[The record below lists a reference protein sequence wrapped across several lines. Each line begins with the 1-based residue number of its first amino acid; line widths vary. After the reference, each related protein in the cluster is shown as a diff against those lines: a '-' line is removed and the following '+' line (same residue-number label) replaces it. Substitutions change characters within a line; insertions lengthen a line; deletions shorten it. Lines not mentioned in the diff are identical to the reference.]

1 MSRPKESFKKVDV
14 SRSAAPLQQ
23 NPFAMLGELDAL
35 KNLPKPEPEPEK
47 KAASCDVAKPTSPG
61 QHSHDCRSRA
71 TRPAIPKNSRGRL
84 ILRREKKDRGGK
96 TVVVISGFAELP
108 GANSVMIAD
117 LAKELKGKLGC
128 GGSFDRQEIV
138 LQGDR
143 AAAVNAL
150 LEELGFRV
158 DGVKA

>member
-1 MSRPKESFKKVDV
+1 MSRPKEARKKVDV
-14 SRSAAPLQQ
+14 SRPVAPLQH
-23 NPFAMLGELDAL
+23 NPFALLGELDAL
-35 KNLPKPEPEPEK
+35 KNLPKGEPEPVQVEVANQPGK
-47 KAASCDVAKPTSPG
+47 VGGPRSSLKPAKAPKPV
-61 QHSHDCRSRA
+61 
-71 TRPAIPKNSRGRL
+71 IPKNSRGRL

-96 TVVVISGFAELP
+96 TVVVISGFTELP
-108 GANSVMIAD
+108 GANAVMIAN

-128 GGSFDRQEIV
+128 GGSFDRHEIV

-158 DGVKA
+158 DGVKE

>member
-1 MSRPKESFKKVDV
+1 MSRPKESHKKVDV
-14 SRSAAPLQQ
+14 SRPAAPLQH
-23 NPFAMLGELDAL
+23 NPFAVLGELDAL
-35 KNLPKPEPEPEK
+35 KNLAPAHEPEPDQPPRETEP
-47 KAASCDVAKPTSPG
+47 AKPAKAPKPS
-61 QHSHDCRSRA
+61 
-71 TRPAIPKNSRGRL
+71 IPKNSCGRL
-84 ILRREKKDRGGK
+84 VLRRERKDRGGK
-96 TVVVISGFAELP
+96 VVVVISGFAELP
-108 GANSVMIAD
+108 GANSVMIAN

-143 AAAVNAL
+143 CAAVNAL

>member
-1 MSRPKESFKKVDV
+1 MSRHKESRQKVDV
-14 SRSAAPLQQ
+14 SRPTSPLQH

-35 KNLPKPEPEPEK
+35 KNLAPAPEPEVKPRPPQPEK
-47 KAASCDVAKPTSPG
+47 VGTPKPPK
-61 QHSHDCRSRA
+61 
-71 TRPAIPKNSRGRL
+71 PVIPKNSRGRL
-84 ILRREKKDRGGK
+84 ILRRETKDRGGK
-96 TVVVISGFAELP
+96 IVVVVYGFTELP
-108 GANSVMIAD
+108 GANAVMIGN

-143 AAAVNAL
+143 CAQVCAL

-158 DGVKA
+158 DGVRE

>member
-1 MSRPKESFKKVDV
+1 MSRPKDSPKKVDV
-14 SRSAAPLQQ
+14 SRPAAPLQH
-23 NPFAMLGELDAL
+23 NPFAVLGELDAL
-35 KNLPKPEPEPEK
+35 KSLPSAPEPEK
-47 KAASCDVAKPTSPG
+47 PAPTPEIVRPAKAPK
-61 QHSHDCRSRA
+61 
-71 TRPAIPKNSRGRL
+71 PAIPKNSRGRL
-84 ILRREKKDRGGK
+84 ILRREKKDRVGK
-96 TVVVISGFAELP
+96 VVVVISGFSELP
-108 GANSVMIAD
+108 GGNSVMIGN

-143 AAAVNAL
+143 CAAVNAL

>member
-1 MSRPKESFKKVDV
+1 MSRKPDRKDKRVDV
-14 SRSAAPLQQ
+14 SPRPTAPLQH
-23 NPFAMLGELDAL
+23 NPFAVLGEVDAL
-35 KNLPKPEPEPEK
+35 KNLVPPPEEKPKPEPPPAVK
-47 KAASCDVAKPTSPG
+47 IKPPKPVI
-61 QHSHDCRSRA
+61 
-71 TRPAIPKNSRGRL
+71 PAGSRGRL

-96 TVVVISGFAELP
+96 TVVVVYGFSELP
-108 GANSVMIAD
+108 GANAVMIGD

-143 AAAVNAL
+143 AAAVCAV

-158 DGVKA
+158 DGVRE

>member
-1 MSRPKESFKKVDV
+1 MSRPKDNRKKVEV
-14 SRSAAPLQQ
+14 ARPATPLQH
-23 NPFAMLGELDAL
+23 NPFAALDGLDAL
-35 KNLPKPEPEPEK
+35 KNLPAPEPEPQAVQDRPPGET
-47 KAASCDVAKPTSPG
+47 DGGHRPPLQKPPKPVF
-61 QHSHDCRSRA
+61 A
-71 TRPAIPKNSRGRL
+71 KNSRGRL
-84 ILRREKKDRGGK
+84 VLRREKKDRGGK
-96 TVVVISGFAELP
+96 VVVVVSGFAELP
-108 GANSVMIAD
+108 GANAVMIGN

-150 LEELGFRV
+150 LEDLGFRV

>member
-1 MSRPKESFKKVDV
+1 MSRPKESPKKLDV
-14 SRSAAPLQQ
+14 ARPAAPLQH

-35 KNLPKPEPEPEK
+35 KNLAPVPEPKEPSRAAEPEK
-47 KAASCDVAKPTSPG
+47 PGAHRAPLQAA
-61 QHSHDCRSRA
+61 
-71 TRPAIPKNSRGRL
+71 KNSRGRL
-84 ILRREKKDRGGK
+84 VLRREKKDRGGK
-96 TVVVISGFAELP
+96 VVVVVSGFAELP

-117 LAKELKGKLGC
+117 LARELKGKLGC

-143 AAAVNAL
+143 CAAVNAL